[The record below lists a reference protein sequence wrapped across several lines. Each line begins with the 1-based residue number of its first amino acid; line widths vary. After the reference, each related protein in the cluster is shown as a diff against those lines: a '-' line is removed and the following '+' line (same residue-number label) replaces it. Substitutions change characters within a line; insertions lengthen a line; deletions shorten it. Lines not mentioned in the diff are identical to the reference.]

1 MAKKKVSKRR
11 VSPARVARSTRNTQG
26 PRLKSEPKAARKGR
40 RPKPTAKPEAAKAT
54 EPAAIELIARGVLI
68 AGSRVLLCRNLKH
81 DYLYLPGGH
90 VEFGESAAAALAR
103 EFLEE
108 AALPVR
114 VGALALV
121 SEGTFATK
129 RRGHHEV
136 NLVFHVEQTGARRA
150 SADVKSQEAGL
161 GLEWLDFGAIP
172 ESDIRPEAA
181 KAFLLTLGTQ
191 PPGTIEFVSE
201 IPAR

>member
-1 MAKKKVSKRR
+1 MAKKKVSTRR
-11 VSPARVARSTRNTQG
+11 ISTTRAARSTRSTQG
-26 PRLKSEPKAARKGR
+26 SRPKPEPKAAAKPS
-40 RPKPTAKPEAAKAT
+40 RPKPTPAKKLGNTT
-54 EPAAIELIARGVLI
+54 EPAAIEFIARGVLI

-114 VGALALV
+114 VGPLALV

-136 NLVFHVEQTGARRA
+136 NLVFHVEQTGGR
-150 SADVKSQEAGL
+150 
-161 GLEWLDFGAIP
+161 
-172 ESDIRPEAA
+172 
-181 KAFLLTLGTQ
+181 
-191 PPGTIEFVSE
+191 
-201 IPAR
+201 